1 MNPPFFIEA
10 RELNLGYEKRLPL
23 FKKAISFSLPAKATA
38 ALIGPNGAGKS
49 TLINSL
55 LGGAEILE
63 GSLYCYEKNM
73 KHVLPKELSSF
84 VSVVPQEH
92 YFPAELKVKNFL
104 ELAFLPTAGL
114 FGTLPSI
121 ESPQFQKHL
130 ERFNLTP
137 LISKALRKLSSG
149 ERQRVFLA
157 RALLQNPKLIL
168 LDEPTNHLDPK
179 ASAEFWK
186 AIMAY
191 KSEHPLD
198 ILISTH
204 DLKFVERECDWVLAL
219 NEDGLFY
226 SGPKKKFFEENLEAQ
241 LFS

>member
-10 RELNLGYEKRLPL
+10 KDLMLGYEKRLPL
-23 FKKAISFSLPAKATA
+23 FKKAISFGLPAGAIA
-38 ALIGPNGAGKS
+38 ALMGPNGSGKS

-55 LGGAEILE
+55 IGGTGILE
-63 GSLYCYEKNM
+63 GSLYCYQKNM
-73 KHVLPKELSSF
+73 KHVAPKELSSF
-84 VSVVPQEH
+84 ISVVPQEH
-92 YFPAELKVKNFL
+92 SFPAELKVKNFL

-121 ESPQFQKHL
+121 ESPPFQEHIQK
-130 ERFNLTP
+130 FNLRP
-137 LISKALRKLSSG
+137 LISRVLRNLSSG

-179 ASAEFWK
+179 ATAEFWK
-186 AIMAY
+186 AIISY
-191 KSEHPLD
+191 KSDNPLD
-198 ILISTH
+198 VLISTH

-219 NEDGLFY
+219 NENGLFY
-226 SGPKKKFFEENLEAQ
+226 NGPKKKFFDEKLEAR